1 MKNLIAHRGLKEKAK
16 ENSLE
21 AFQKAIANPNYQG
34 FECDIRTTKDNVF
47 VICHDALI
55 GINRVSSTNYE
66 ELKRKYHVPTLES
79 VLRLQ
84 TDKIMLLEIK
94 ETNLDIERFHKLLK
108 KYAKK
113 NIYVMSF
120 FNTVI
125 QKLYEKK
132 CSCKLGVL
140 NYVLNSEENY
150 QKYQFICLLES
161 IVSEKLVNFFYKK
174 NIEVFIYGIHYFKKT
189 QENFQK
195 SYLITDEIVH

>member
-1 MKNLIAHRGLKEKAK
+1 MKNLIAHRGLKDKAK
-16 ENSLE
+16 ENTLQAFKASL
-21 AFQKAIANPNYQG
+21 KNTNYQG
-34 FECDIRTTKDNVF
+34 FECDVRTSKDNVF
-47 VICHDALI
+47 VVCHDAFI
-55 GINRVSSTNYE
+55 GISRVSSTNYA
-66 ELKRKYHVPTLES
+66 ELKRKYNVPALES
-79 VLRLQ
+79 VLKLQ

-94 ETNLDIERFHKLLK
+94 EPNLDIEKFHKLLK

-150 QKYQFICLLES
+150 QEYQFICLLES
-161 IVSEKLVNFFYKK
+161 VVSEKLVNYFQEK
-174 NIEVFIYGIHYFKKT
+174 NIEVFIYGIHHF
-189 QENFQK
+189 QETK
-195 SYLITDEIVH
+195 VKYSRCYLITDEILN